1 MFIGRENELWALND
15 AYSSH
20 NFEFAVVYGRRR
32 IGKTFLINEFIK
44 DKKSISF
51 TAVESDERQNLENL
65 SSSIS
70 EYSSSI
76 PSSAVFSSFQSAL
89 EYVFKLSEKERIILF
104 LDEYPYVAR
113 SSKSFASTL
122 QLLIDKYKES
132 SKLFLILCGSS
143 MSYMTDN
150 VLAYKAPLYGRR
162 TLQLKIEGFDFF
174 SSTLFFKNYSNE
186 DKDILYGILG
196 GTPQYLREVDDTVS
210 LEDNIK
216 RIYLKTSSFL
226 FEEPLNLLKH
236 EVREPIEYNTVITAI
251 AKGCSKLNEIANRIS
266 EETGKT
272 SMYVKKLINLGIVR
286 KEAPYGENAER
297 KTTYSIEDNM
307 FRFWYRFIF
316 NNRALITRGA
326 DSLVYQIIENELSS
340 YMGPVFENICN
351 QYLWQLLLSGKSP
364 VLFKDLG
371 R

>member
-1 MFIGRENELWALND
+1 
-15 AYSSH
+15 
-20 NFEFAVVYGRRR
+20 
-32 IGKTFLINEFIK
+32 
-44 DKKSISF
+44 
-51 TAVESDERQNLENL
+51 
-65 SSSIS
+65 
-70 EYSSSI
+70 
-76 PSSAVFSSFQSAL
+76 
-89 EYVFKLSEKERIILF
+89 
-104 LDEYPYVAR
+104 
-113 SSKSFASTL
+113 
-122 QLLIDKYKES
+122 
-132 SKLFLILCGSS
+132 

-297 KTTYSIEDNM
+297 KTIYSIEDNM
-307 FRFWYRFIF
+307 FRF
-316 NNRALITRGA
+316 
-326 DSLVYQIIENELSS
+326 
-340 YMGPVFENICN
+340 
-351 QYLWQLLLSGKSP
+351 
-364 VLFKDLG
+364 
-371 R
+371 